1 MRLLVRMELQLR
13 HLVFAK
19 REPYEEF
26 ECVVVRLHKPV
37 VYERGRPSFIHVDVD
52 LPERYAALSGPRQ
65 RNADGTYRVEAL
77 LKHNRKS
84 LAPFL
89 ASDASTLDVKGAN

>member
-26 ECVVVRLHKPV
+26 ECVVVRLHKPI
-37 VYERGRPSFIHVDVD
+37 VYVRGRPSFIHVDVD
-52 LPERYAALSGPRQ
+52 LPDRYAALSSPRQ

-89 ASDASTLDVKGAN
+89 ASNDAYWNMEERN